1 MNQYVVWCL
10 SSNLQN
16 ISDKFES
23 DKFDKKSVDDSG
35 YEDSVIKT
43 FNILKTLQKHIEIFL
58 VQIYF

>member
-23 DKFDKKSVDDSG
+23 DKFDKKWVDDSG